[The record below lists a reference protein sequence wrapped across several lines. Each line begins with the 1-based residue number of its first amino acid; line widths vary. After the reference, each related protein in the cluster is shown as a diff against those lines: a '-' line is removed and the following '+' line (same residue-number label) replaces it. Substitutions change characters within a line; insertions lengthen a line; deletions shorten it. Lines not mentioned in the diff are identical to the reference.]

1 MHVHLCTSLQVTVV
15 KGDVYNPEEVSS
27 AIQGCEGV
35 LVALGRGWNMSAT
48 TLFSD
53 GTRNIVAG
61 MKEHG
66 IKRIVICNSGFV
78 FYERLEAMYFS
89 QQLLGRHG
97 LVHLCT

>member
-1 MHVHLCTSLQVTVV
+1 MIVNVFTFHHVQWNLSIIICARTPLSLQVTVV

-35 LVALGRGWNMSAT
+35 LAALGRGWNMSAT
-48 TLFSD
+48 TLFSE

-66 IKRIVICNSGFV
+66 VRRIVICSSAFI
-78 FYERLEAMYFS
+78 FDERLD
-89 QQLLGRHG
+89 R
-97 LVHLCT
+97 